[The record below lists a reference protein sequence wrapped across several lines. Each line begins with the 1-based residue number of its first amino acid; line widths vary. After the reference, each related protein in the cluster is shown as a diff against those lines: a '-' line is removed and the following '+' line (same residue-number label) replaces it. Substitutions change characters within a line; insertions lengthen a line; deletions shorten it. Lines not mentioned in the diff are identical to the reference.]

1 MTGHLITAAKKEINK
16 RGVNM
21 TSSLFKPVQLGAISL
36 SHRVVMAPLTRMRAG
51 VPGNVPTGLS
61 VEYYRQRASSGG
73 LIISEAS
80 QVSPTGQGYPTTPGI
95 HSTAQVAGW
104 KKVVEQVHARGGKI
118 ILQLWHVGRV
128 SHPSFQPGGV
138 SPVAPSAVAVAGTV
152 FTADWKQVP
161 YGVPR
166 ALETAEIL
174 GIIEDYRKG
183 AQNAL
188 LAGFDGVEVHG
199 ANGYLPDQFLQDRT
213 NHRSD
218 NYGGS
223 IENRTRFLLEITD
236 AAISIWGA
244 ERVGVR
250 LSPWGV
256 HNDMGDSN
264 PVPLFS
270 YAIQE
275 LSTRGIAYLHLIEP
289 RATAEQL
296 GQNTAGIPES
306 AATLF
311 RQAFKGPLIAAGG
324 FGRESAAAAIEKGL
338 ADAVAFGRDFI
349 SNPDLPRRLMHGAK
363 LNPYD
368 RSTFYGGGAAGYT
381 DYPALG
387 K

>member
-1 MTGHLITAAKKEINK
+1 LFQCKTTGHP
-16 RGVNM
+16 
-21 TSSLFKPVQLGAISL
+21 SPLFKPLQLGAISL

-51 VPGNVPTGLS
+51 APDNVPTELS

-73 LIISEAS
+73 LIIAEAS

-95 HSTAQVAGW
+95 HSAAQVAAW

-118 ILQLWHVGRV
+118 FMQLWHVGRL
-128 SHPSFQPGGV
+128 SHTSLQPGGKL
-138 SPVAPSAVAVAGTV
+138 PVAPSALAPAGAGL
-152 FTADWKQVP
+152 TAEWQQVP
-161 YGVPR
+161 YGQPR
-166 ALETAEIL
+166 ALETAEIA

-188 LAGFDGVEVHG
+188 AAGFDGVEIHG
-199 ANGYLPDQFLQDRT
+199 ANGYLPDQFLQDRS
-213 NHRSD
+213 NHRAD
-218 NYGGS
+218 RYGGP
-223 IENRTRFLLEITD
+223 IENRARFLLEITD

-244 ERVGVR
+244 NRVGVR
-250 LSPWGV
+250 LSPWGSYG
-256 HNDMGDSN
+256 DMGDSN
-264 PVPLFS
+264 PVSLFT

-296 GQNTAGIPES
+296 GLNTAGIPES

-324 FGRESAAAAIEKGL
+324 FGRESAAAAIEKGQ

-349 SNPDLPRRLMHGAK
+349 SNPDLPLRLMLGAK

-381 DYPALG
+381 DYPALERSEVTV
-387 K
+387 